1 MATLALLFALLT
13 AVMSLITYVAFAID
27 KRRAMNGGWRIRES
41 TLQLMELLGGW
52 PGAIL
57 GMMLIRHK
65 TKDTTYRTI
74 HHLIVGLHVVIWFFM
89 INGLT

>member
-27 KRRAMNGGWRIRES
+27 KRRAMNGGWRLRES
-41 TLQLMELLGGW
+41 TLHLMELLGGW

>member
-27 KRRAMNGGWRIRES
+27 KRRAINGGWRIRES
-41 TLQLMELLGGW
+41 TLHLMELLGGW
-52 PGAIL
+52 PGAVL

-65 TKDTTYRTI
+65 TKDATYRTI
-74 HHLIVGLHVVIWFFM
+74 HHLIIGLHVVIWFFM
-89 INGLT
+89 INGLR

>member
-27 KRRAMNGGWRIRES
+27 KRRAINGGWRLRES
-41 TLQLMELLGGW
+41 TLHLMELLGGW